1 MARSVWTA
9 AGATGTAR
17 TVAGHLAFTPPR
29 AGGRSLQWW
38 SMGRCRVDKSIER
51 VEINGFAF
59 PLGVYPIE
67 PMHPRAGYTITFE
80 PADGE
85 SADSGLGSDVDLGAD
100 GGGDEEESG
109 GVAEGGSARARRE
122 GGEGGTGPGG
132 AGDGGS
138 VDWEEWP
145 DRYVFDILVPAT
157 RVESLC
163 RHLFSLLPGRIYPIL
178 DVLGQDDYRE
188 VDPYVSYDLIGIE
201 RFLDALRRY
210 RGYFYEDGLIGFGA
224 MCEEPFLYIFVDEH
238 KIVTVRAE
246 TALREKIES
255 VMAAFDLAEIE
266 EIAGADSVTHE
277 HRNVL
282 DTPPDRAD
290 LLNADEIV
298 EELRDEWRLVLN
310 IDPDSNVDEQG
321 NPLGMTGWH
330 IILRHDW
337 ELSEE
342 ELAAAKAAQ
351 AKGNRPVMG
360 RYAEVYLTAST
371 YREAEDLAMTELRS
385 LLPRAMVD
393 KWEQDEEAPDV
404 PLIVAGDRMT
414 PEHFAEDL
422 KHVGRSL
429 PDMKV
434 ARVHFS
440 GWLPPDPTSSGPA
453 PTPESV

>member
-1 MARSVWTA
+1 
-9 AGATGTAR
+9 
-17 TVAGHLAFTPPR
+17 
-29 AGGRSLQWW
+29 
-38 SMGRCRVDKSIER
+38 MGRCRVDKSIER

-85 SADSGLGSDVDLGAD
+85 SGDAGLGPEAELDDGEDADDGGVAD
-100 GGGDEEESG
+100 GGSPRD
-109 GVAEGGSARARRE
+109 RRE
-122 GGEGGTGPGG
+122 GGAGAGGG
-132 AGDGGS
+132 GDGGS

-157 RVESLC
+157 RVEALC
-163 RHLFSLLPGRIYPIL
+163 RHLFALLPGRIYPIL

-188 VDPYVSYDLIGIE
+188 VDPFVSYDLIGIE

-255 VMAAFDLAEIE
+255 VMAAFDLAEVE

-282 DTPPDRAD
+282 DTPADRND

-310 IDPDSNVDEQG
+310 IDPDGNVDEQG
-321 NPLGMTGWH
+321 NPLGLTGWH

-337 ELSEE
+337 ELTEE
-342 ELAAAKAAQ
+342 ELAAAKVAQ
-351 AKGNRPVMG
+351 AKGARPALG
-360 RYAEVYLTAST
+360 RYAEVYLTASS
-371 YREAEDLAMTELRS
+371 YREAEDLAMDELRK
-385 LLPRAMVD
+385 LLPQAMVD
-393 KWEQDEEAPDV
+393 KWEQDEDAPDV

-422 KHVGRSL
+422 KHAGRSL
-429 PDMKV
+429 PDMKE
-434 ARVHFS
+434 ARIHFS
-440 GWLPPDPTSSGPA
+440 GWLPPDPGSPGPA
-453 PTPESV
+453 PTAESV